1 MLGAVL
7 RFNLPNAVSLYAE
20 LGRAILPDC
29 SSVSDEAGAVKFV
42 DEMCRLVAEM
52 PYAQTLREAKIA
64 QADLPMLAADAM
76 KVQRLLIN
84 NPRDVAFEDAL
95 ALYQAAY

>member
-1 MLGAVL
+1 M
-7 RFNLPNAVSLYAE
+7 
-20 LGRAILPDC
+20 
-29 SSVSDEAGAVKFV
+29 
-42 DEMCRLVAEM
+42 VAAM
-52 PYAQTLREAKIA
+52 PYAQTLGAAKVA
-64 QADLPMLAADAM
+64 QDDLPMLAADAM